1 MPLPAAVQARKDL
14 EASKKTKQE
23 DFSSL
28 TVVELKKRLKA
39 EGLSVTG
46 KKDVLIERLSLP
58 EIMKKIHKREK
69 TEKVVT
75 KKAPSKKVPD
85 KKPTPKKASPKKKV
99 SPEQKA
105 LEVYHKAVELMGP
118 EKFIEETLVTMKAF
132 QKGQI

>member
-1 MPLPAAVQARKDL
+1 MAR
-14 EASKKTKQE
+14 TKQAAREALEVTPKSQE
-23 DFSSL
+23 DLSSL

-46 KKDVLIERLSLP
+46 KKDVLIERLSMP
-58 EIMKKIHKREK
+58 ERLKKFYKLEK
-69 TEKVVT
+69 E
-75 KKAPSKKVPD
+75 KKAKKVPSKK
-85 KKPTPKKASPKKKV
+85 TPIKKASPKKV

>member
-1 MPLPAAVQARKDL
+1 MAR
-14 EASKKTKQE
+14 TKQAAREALGVSPKGQE
-23 DFSSL
+23 DLSSL

-58 EIMKKIHKREK
+58 EIVKKIYKREK

-75 KKAPSKKVPD
+75 KKAPSKKVPA

-99 SPEQKA
+99 TPEQKA
-105 LEVYHKAVELMGP
+105 LEVYHKAIELMGP